1 MGSPSPF
8 RTRPRRSSPTGTE
21 WISPVGMTSVAGEM
35 PCKSPSGVN
44 RATCF
49 TKPTTSARSVQSSHG
64 LRRMHSSPTFTPGT
78 TARMMVP
85 TTCST
90 RPRTSTEAVDCT
102 ASSRSAPIYSKAIGH
117 PSVCQTIS
125 AISKAGSPNRPS
137 ARAENAGV
145 APKRPFSS
153 RAVQRHTP
161 LYNGGNVY
169 TNESGRDRIWGRRL
183 KRLSALSP
191 QSVRAMKRFW
201 NAGRFPAP

>member
-49 TKPTTSARSVQSSHG
+49 TKPTTSARSVQSSQG

-125 AISKAGSPNRPS
+125 AISKQVRPI
-137 ARAENAGV
+137 APPQEPKMRAW
-145 APKRPFSS
+145 P
-153 RAVQRHTP
+153 Q
-161 LYNGGNVY
+161 NV
-169 TNESGRDRIWGRRL
+169 
-183 KRLSALSP
+183 LS
-191 QSVRAMKRFW
+191 QSVPCNGTRRSIMEEPCTPMNRA
-201 NAGRFPAP
+201 AIAYGADG

>member
-1 MGSPSPF
+1 
-8 RTRPRRSSPTGTE
+8 
-21 WISPVGMTSVAGEM
+21 M

-64 LRRMHSSPTFTPGT
+64 FRRMHSSPTFTPGT

-102 ASSRSAPIYSKAIGH
+102 ASSRSAPIYSKAIGD

-125 AISKAGSPNRPS
+125 ARSKQAFAQSPLRKG
-137 ARAENAGV
+137 RKCGRG
-145 APKRPFSS
+145 PKTSFLKPCR
-153 RAVQRHTP
+153 QRHTP

-201 NAGRFPAP
+201 SAGRFPAP